1 MRYNYYYLCLHV
13 LFLLGLVTSCSNDID
28 YTYKGSNYIQISTA
42 DDPAIAENDDRP
54 VTVDVLLA
62 TAVETDATIHFEL
75 SGNEDGVLNMEND
88 GSVLIK
94 AGEKK
99 ASFKIA
105 SNHKSLLNT
114 QKVLILKVK
123 DFTDSRMR
131 VWNELKLIAK
141 PSPTLPE
148 LTEEQIE
155 LIEGYRERYGVNL
168 NRFIGEVKCHV
179 TVIYPTD
186 DIGTFYDEETR
197 SFEGKSVITL
207 SDNAT
212 AERPILKMID
222 NPLGLTSFLWEILK
236 KETIEDDEV
245 WMEQP
250 YNQAMV
256 KAINFSEDEEEFK
269 VLLDNIELEPEA
281 QSISFV
287 TTVQDV
293 NGYDLK
299 NVPFE
304 YSFTAW
310 DRWKTM
316 GEQGKT
322 VSVLEG
328 DNWVEYSVT
337 ELITEYAITLDPIA
351 YLLYSSIDED
361 GWENEPSDFIEP
373 KGSFNEDTFTF
384 QFPWDHYNSGG
395 YTQIYV
401 TYTLNK

>member
-1 MRYNYYYLCLHV
+1 M
-13 LFLLGLVTSCSNDID
+13 TSCSNDID

-88 GSVLIK
+88 GNVLIK

-114 QKVLILKVK
+114 QKVLTLKVK

-179 TVIYPTD
+179 TVIYPAD
-186 DIGTFYDEETR
+186 DIGIFYDEETR

-236 KETIEDDEV
+236 KETVENDEG
-245 WMEQP
+245 WMDQP

-269 VLLDNIELEPEA
+269 VLLDNIELDGYKGFLFLDKKDMPEVA
-281 QSISFV
+281 
-287 TTVQDV
+287 
-293 NGYDLK
+293 LHLE

-304 YSFTAW
+304 YSFTAC

-322 VSVLEG
+322 VSVLDG
-328 DNWVEYSVT
+328 DSWVEYSVA
-337 ELITEYAITLDPIA
+337 ELITEYTTTLDPIA

-361 GWENEPSDFIEP
+361 TWENEPSDFIES

-384 QFPWDHYNSGG
+384 QFSWDHAYSAG

>member
-88 GSVLIK
+88 GNVLIK

-105 SNHKSLLNT
+105 SNHKG
-114 QKVLILKVK
+114 LIKAQRSMTLKVK
-123 DFTDSRMR
+123 DYTDPRMQAWR
-131 VWNELKLIAK
+131 DLKLIVK
-141 PSPTLPE
+141 PSVESPT
-148 LTEEQIE
+148 LTEEQLE
-155 LIEGYRERYGVNL
+155 LIKGYKEKYGLDL
-168 NRFIGEVKCHV
+168 NQFIGVLKCHV
-179 TVIYPTD
+179 EIRYPEG
-186 DIGTFYDEETR
+186 DIGIFYDEETR

-212 AERPILKMID
+212 AERPILKMTD

-236 KETIEDDEV
+236 KETIDNEF

-250 YNQAMV
+250 YKQAMV

-269 VLLDNIELEPEA
+269 VLLDNIELEPET

-287 TTVQDV
+287 TTVQDI
-293 NGYDLK
+293 NGDDLE

-322 VSVLEG
+322 VSVLDG
-328 DNWVEYSVT
+328 DSWVEYSVA
-337 ELITEYAITLDPIA
+337 ELITEHATTLDPIA

-361 GWENEPSDFIEP
+361 TWESEPSDFIES
-373 KGSFNEDTFTF
+373 KGSFNGETFTF
-384 QFPWDHYNSGG
+384 QFPWDHLSSYG

>member
-99 ASFKIA
+99 ASFKIT

-114 QKVLILKVK
+114 QKVLTLKVK